1 MSAPQEEFLLKWNEH
16 HNSFFGMLQELCVS
30 EFMTDV
36 TLACGGQIF
45 ETHKLILCVCSPF
58 FKSILSKSVSGKHP
72 IIFLKSVSPKHLSQL
87 LQYMY
92 RGEINVL
99 QEDLGPLVET
109 AKELQIKGLADAPD
123 KQQSVPHPT
132 TPPLNSAASAANN
145 TNITQTTSSNTVSSG
160 LTKASVVTSPSHS
173 SSSNATMSGKS
184 IPNSNFKEQPPENIK
199 KEWAD
204 EDEEYGEVYPEPEF
218 MTEDNPSNME
228 IHHHTQVSPHIV
240 GSSRGLL
247 SSRPTPPPKNESNRR
262 HECKHCG
269 KRFPTPSKLFR
280 HELIHTG
287 EKPFACSIC
296 LKGFTQLIHLKKH
309 QQLFHNLVN

>member
-1 MSAPQEEFLLKWNEH
+1 MAQQEEFLLKWNEH

-36 TLACGGQIF
+36 TLACGGQVF

-58 FKSILSKSVSGKHP
+58 FKNLLSKQRPGKHP
-72 IIFLKSVSPKHLSQL
+72 IIFLKSVNPKHLGQL

-123 KQQSVPHPT
+123 KKIPPLLSKNSKSNSSLKESLSVPQAQQQ
-132 TPPLNSAASAANN
+132 PLNSFG
-145 TNITQTTSSNTVSSG
+145 Q
-160 LTKASVVTSPSHS
+160 
-173 SSSNATMSGKS
+173 
-184 IPNSNFKEQPPENIK
+184 IPKEPPEVIK

-218 MTEDNPSNME
+218 MTEDPHPVLQQTNSEHQHHQHAQAHNLSN
-228 IHHHTQVSPHIV
+228 
-240 GSSRGLL
+240 LD
-247 SSRPTPPPKNESNRR
+247 ESYLARLR
-262 HECKHCG
+262 YRCEECG
-269 KRFPTPSKLFR
+269 KRFVTPSKLQR
-280 HELIHTG
+280 HSYSHTG
-287 EKPFACSIC
+287 LRPYPCSIC
-296 LKGFTQLIHLKKH
+296 GKCFSQMANLKTHIRNTHGGENMQIDGTSLGGGLDDDSSDPHLM
-309 QQLFHNLVN
+309 

>member
-1 MSAPQEEFLLKWNEH
+1 MAQQEEFLLKWNEH

-36 TLACGGQIF
+36 TLACGGQVF

-58 FKSILSKSVSGKHP
+58 FKNLLSKQRPGKHP
-72 IIFLKSVSPKHLSQL
+72 IIFLKSVNPKHLGQL

-123 KQQSVPHPT
+123 KKIPPLLSKNSKSNSSLKESLSVPQAQQQ
-132 TPPLNSAASAANN
+132 PLNSFG
-145 TNITQTTSSNTVSSG
+145 Q
-160 LTKASVVTSPSHS
+160 
-173 SSSNATMSGKS
+173 
-184 IPNSNFKEQPPENIK
+184 IPKEPPEVIK

-218 MTEDNPSNME
+218 MTEDPHPVLQQTNSE
-228 IHHHTQVSPHIV
+228 HQHHQHAQVSSLPV
-240 GSSRGLL
+240 T
-247 SSRPTPPPKNESNRR
+247 TPPQPPIRPKNDNNRR

-309 QQLFHNLVN
+309 QQLFHNVVN

>member
-1 MSAPQEEFLLKWNEH
+1 MAQQEEFLLKWNEH

-36 TLACGGQIF
+36 TLACGGQVF

-58 FKSILSKSVSGKHP
+58 FKNLLSKQRPGKHP
-72 IIFLKSVSPKHLSQL
+72 IIFLKSVNPKHLGQL

-123 KQQSVPHPT
+123 KKIPPLLSKNSKSNSSLKESLSVPQAQQQ
-132 TPPLNSAASAANN
+132 PLNSFG
-145 TNITQTTSSNTVSSG
+145 Q
-160 LTKASVVTSPSHS
+160 
-173 SSSNATMSGKS
+173 
-184 IPNSNFKEQPPENIK
+184 IPKEPPEVIK

-218 MTEDNPSNME
+218 MTEDPHPVLQQTNSE
-228 IHHHTQVSPHIV
+228 HQHHQHAQHSYKSEEEEEEESIEGGHGHVKMTRSSKKV
-240 GSSRGLL
+240 GSNTHPSFCNKDL
-247 SSRPTPPPKNESNRR
+247 TCDVCFKQ
-262 HECKHCG
+262 
-269 KRFPTPSKLFR
+269 FPVPSKLNQHAIIHSGIKPYVCEICQMAFNVLGNLRR
-280 HELIHTG
+280 HIRT
-287 EKPFACSIC
+287 
-296 LKGFTQLIHLKKH
+296 KH
-309 QQLFHNLVN
+309 RQP